1 MAEIKEGTKF
11 TEEEMKKINGFKE
24 TYDTVTISY
33 GQLAMDQL
41 VLDESEIKIKERYNA
56 TRVEEK
62 AFVKELSEKY
72 GRGELNLDTG
82 VFIPQ
87 E

>member
-11 TEEEMKKINGFKE
+11 TEEEMKKVEDFKSK
-24 TYDTVTISY
+24 YDTLTVSY

-41 VLDESEIKIKERYNA
+41 VLDESEKQIKEEYKK
-56 TRVEEK
+56 TRSDEK
-62 AFVKELSEKY
+62 SFVKELSTKY
-72 GRGELNLDTG
+72 GTGELNLETG

-87 E
+87 Q